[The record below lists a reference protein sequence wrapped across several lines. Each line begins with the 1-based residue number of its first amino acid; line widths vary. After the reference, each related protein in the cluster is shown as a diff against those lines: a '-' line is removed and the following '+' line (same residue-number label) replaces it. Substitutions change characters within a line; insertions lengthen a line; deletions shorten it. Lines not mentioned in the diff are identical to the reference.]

1 MEEKLNSPPRHSA
14 LACRARLPCTLRRDP
29 WGFEASRALHRH
41 RGGPNLKMLP
51 LSLRAEVLHS
61 LTATASQNSATR
73 SADCACPA
81 VSIHCLLASIARCS
95 HMSKT
100 ADDQGSSAPACT
112 VVVLGLFG
120 IERSEERPVCR
131 GVRLL

>member
-1 MEEKLNSPPRHSA
+1 MKNSVLADLAKRDPGDSPGQPKGKENGGVGGGSCPHGMEEKLSSPPRHSA

-61 LTATASQNSATR
+61 LTATASPR
-73 SADCACPA
+73 RKEIEGW
-81 VSIHCLLASIARCS
+81 V
-95 HMSKT
+95 
-100 ADDQGSSAPACT
+100 GAPARVACKKN
-112 VVVLGLFG
+112 
-120 IERSEERPVCR
+120 
-131 GVRLL
+131 